1 MTRVRVITRSRVT
14 TRFLLDASGDK
25 FGSVKIFELSF
36 LLFLSFFFFFLL
48 TFLLMSVFEEQLDAR
63 VPWKSVSLERNC

>member
-25 FGSVKIFELSF
+25 FGSVKIFELRF
-36 LLFLSFFFFFLL
+36 LLFLFFFSFLL
-48 TFLLMSVFEEQLDAR
+48 AFLLMSVFEEQLDAR

>member
-1 MTRVRVITRSRVT
+1 MRVITRSRVT

-25 FGSVKIFELSF
+25 FGSVKIFELRF
-36 LLFLSFFFFFLL
+36 LLFLSFFFFFFLL